1 MTQTATPIC
10 ICGMIDWTNPNA
22 PVGGDCRSLGCDPE
36 CEACRGRCEGC
47 DAPATWVYDEVGP
60 TLRHEIY
67 ASGASCAPP
76 SIWCDA
82 CHDAG
87 EGETVPEYWSR
98 ID

>member
-1 MTQTATPIC
+1 MATEIATPDC
-10 ICGMIDWTNPNA
+10 ICGMADEIG
-22 PVGGDCRSLGCDPE
+22 VVSGGDCRSIGCDPE

-67 ASGASCAPP
+67 LSGAGCAPP

-87 EGETVPEYWSR
+87 ETETVPEYWSR
-98 ID
+98 LD